1 MPKNTARQH
10 LIDSITD
17 QIRNLSLNGLREVL
31 LKVWAVKKKE
41 GK

>member
-1 MPKNTARQH
+1 MPKNTARQQY
-10 LIDSITD
+10 IDAITD
-17 QIRNLSLNGLREVL
+17 QLQNLSLNGLQEIL